1 MNRRIL
7 ILTKTREIR
16 LFMIQFSL
24 W

>member
-7 ILTKTREIR
+7 ILTKIREIR